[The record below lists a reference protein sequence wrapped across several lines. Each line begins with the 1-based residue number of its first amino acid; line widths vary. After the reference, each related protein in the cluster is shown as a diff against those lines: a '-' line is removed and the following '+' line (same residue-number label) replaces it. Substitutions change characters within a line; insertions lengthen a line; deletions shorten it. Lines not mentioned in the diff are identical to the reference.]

1 MGFLDRVKLNYNLK
15 ILEDYINNNNPIEFK
30 KKLVSISN
38 QNPEIVF
45 NILKI
50 LNKYLPTLSDENYYD
65 QKIIWTIS
73 FDQNE
78 TKYINDFLNF
88 YLNHINFINY
98 DQGQYAEEVTEAI
111 SNFSNN
117 IDLKFNFDDI
127 VNDSNI
133 YQNLIFLNS
142 KKDFIFLDTCG
153 AFFESAN
160 TVNKRYFIYPSF
172 TQCFFYIVRN
182 PLMLF
187 SRYKDKMGSKE
198 AAINE
203 IITADYSIKE
213 TSTKNITFLEN
224 KQSWAINL
232 KSWST
237 YNVISS
243 YRGKL
248 IKYEDIINDTENTLV
263 EIIYH
268 LKQSGMNIDINFE
281 IIADFVAKNPIF
293 QNSFEEPSNQ
303 EKKLLSRNID
313 KGLLDELE
321 YKF

>member
-1 MGFLDRVKLNYNLK
+1 
-15 ILEDYINNNNPIEFK
+15 
-30 KKLVSISN
+30 
-38 QNPEIVF
+38 
-45 NILKI
+45 
-50 LNKYLPTLSDENYYD
+50 
-65 QKIIWTIS
+65 
-73 FDQNE
+73 
-78 TKYINDFLNF
+78 
-88 YLNHINFINY
+88 
-98 DQGQYAEEVTEAI
+98 
-111 SNFSNN
+111 
-117 IDLKFNFDDI
+117 
-127 VNDSNI
+127 
-133 YQNLIFLNS
+133 
-142 KKDFIFLDTCG
+142 
-153 AFFESAN
+153 
-160 TVNKRYFIYPSF
+160 
-172 TQCFFYIVRN
+172 
-182 PLMLF
+182 MLF

-232 KSWST
+232 KSWSNH
-237 YNVISS
+237 NVISS

-268 LKQSGMNIDINFE
+268 LKQSGMNIDINFD

-293 QNSFEEPSNQ
+293 ENSFEEPSNQ